1 MENKVVPERIEISL
15 PAKLD
20 YVSIARLTIS
30 GVAHRMGFSIDVLED
45 LKLCVSEACANS
57 ILHAYPESD
66 RSFQT
71 VTICCELYT
80 VEPLMAK
87 ATRFLRYHIQ
97 RSEN

>member
-66 RSFQT
+66 RSF
-71 VTICCELYT
+71 
-80 VEPLMAK
+80 
-87 ATRFLRYHIQ
+87 
-97 RSEN
+97 